1 MSVGMLALKLTI
13 TGMGTVF
20 VILGLLG
27 LMMHCFKYLFDRSRQ
42 TAAGTASASAPALPE
57 SSPAGAATAEELVV
71 VFAAATHYARLK
83 FKRPVLI
90 KAVTPVWDTE
100 HESTWQAA
108 GRRELQNSL
117 LDLRGVK

>member
-42 TAAGTASASAPALPE
+42 TAAGAASAPALPE

-108 GRRELQNSL
+108 GRRELQSSL